1 MEEGGTLDITVRIIE
16 GDSTVE
22 IVQTD
27 TGHDLSEYIKE
38 GSTMGGTKFAEKGK
52 IGGASYFIAQ
62 AVASQHKG
70 LLEVVPTGGK
80 GTKFRIRLPLDFNK
94 VAG

>member
-1 MEEGGTLDITVRIIE
+1 
-16 GDSTVE
+16 
-22 IVQTD
+22 
-27 TGHDLSEYIKE
+27 
-38 GSTMGGTKFAEKGK
+38 MGGAKFAEKGK

-62 AVASQHKG
+62 AVTSQHKG

-94 VAG
+94 VTG